1 MSRGVIVVAPP
12 WPRSGSGNLFAAQTA
27 AHVRSGARVFLLLA
41 PIGRGFSRGK
51 RRTWEDAVSAMRFPG
66 VETVAYPRVSR
77 RRVRSYLEWLRAG
90 RDDYIAVSARYAAA
104 GRLPGEL
111 AAFVASTR
119 VDLIHA
125 NHVYTLPLAQRV
137 ALMVQRME
145 GRRPRILLDTHDIQ
159 SHAVA
164 ARRQRNPHSRRPDP
178 QEDLLKTELALC
190 AQADALVHLTE
201 ADFAFFS
208 SRLPD
213 SRHAVI
219 LPTLHPET
227 EAELVRHRG
236 VSRPAEFDFIYVGNQ
251 HVANLETVRW
261 LLNEVLPLTAPGV
274 RDRVRI
280 AGSVGDLLGRRDPA
294 LFARYRHLFCGEL
307 PSLLGLYTG
316 AKAVLAPA
324 VAGTGTSI
332 KLIEALCIG
341 KRILTTNLALRG
353 LPAGEI
359 TGPDIHVRDAA
370 TAFAEAMTGISE
382 GRLPTSCAS
391 GAGAALYDRL
401 FSNERYFAALD
412 GLVGSSAAPHPHP
425 ERGPVIL

>member
-12 WPRSGSGNLFAAQTA
+12 WPRSGSANLFAAQTT
-27 AHVRSGARVFLLLA
+27 AHARSGARVLLLLA

-77 RRVRSYLEWLRAG
+77 RRVRSYLQWLGAG

-104 GRLPGEL
+104 GRLPDEL
-111 AAFVASTR
+111 AAFVASAR
-119 VDLIHA
+119 VDLVHA

-137 ALMVQRME
+137 AQMVHRAE

-159 SHAVA
+159 SKAVA
-164 ARRQRNPHSRRPDP
+164 DRRQKNPYLRRPDAY
-178 QEDLLKTELALC
+178 EDLLRTELALC
-190 AQADALVHLTE
+190 GEADSLIHLTE

-213 SRHAVI
+213 SRHAAI

-251 HVANLETVRW
+251 HPANLETVRW
-261 LLNEVLPLTAPGV
+261 LLTEVLPLAAPAV

-294 LFARYRHLFCGEL
+294 LFALYRHLFCGEL

-341 KRILTTNLALRG
+341 KPILTTTLALRG
-353 LPAGEI
+353 LPAGVAA
-359 TGPDIHVRDAA
+359 GPDIHVHDAA
-370 TAFAEAMTGISE
+370 AAFAEVMTGLSDGRIPRTAIS
-382 GRLPTSCAS
+382 
-391 GAGAALYDRL
+391 AGNAALYDRL
-401 FSNERYFAALD
+401 FSNARYFAALASVLD
-412 GLVGSSAAPHPHP
+412 GRTSDRRAPL
-425 ERGPVIL
+425 ETG

>member
-41 PIGRGFSRGK
+41 PIGRGFSRSK

-77 RRVRSYLEWLRAG
+77 RRVRSYLQWLRAG
-90 RDDYIAVSARYAAA
+90 RDDYIAISARYAAE

-111 AAFVASTR
+111 AAFVASTCI
-119 VDLIHA
+119 DLIHA

-137 ALMVQRME
+137 ALMVQRVE

-208 SRLPD
+208 SRLPA

-251 HVANLETVRW
+251 HAANLETVRW
-261 LLNEVLPLTAPGV
+261 LLTEVLPLTAPDV

-280 AGSVGDLLGRRDPA
+280 AGSVGDLLGRRDPV
-294 LFARYRHLFCGEL
+294 LFARYRHLFCGEV
-307 PSLLGLYTG
+307 PSLLDLYTG

-341 KRILTTNLALRG
+341 KPILTTNLALRG
-353 LPAGEI
+353 LPAG
-359 TGPDIHVRDAA
+359 
-370 TAFAEAMTGISE
+370 AMTGPAIHVHDEATDVAEVMTGLSE
-382 GRLPTSCAS
+382 GRIPATPMP
-391 GAGAALYDRL
+391 AGNAALYDRL
-401 FSNERYFAALD
+401 FSNARDFAALASIVD
-412 GLVGSSAAPHPHP
+412 ESMGRNQARLEA
-425 ERGPVIL
+425 R